1 MTHQYYKN
9 LQDPME
15 DLICDGMTVYQSI
28 VELILGEIGTVFH
41 DIHCKTISEI
51 IANLLA
57 AVRFSA
63 VDLLQSVSCSQLL
76 QWLTSHGG

>member
-1 MTHQYYKN
+1 MRFVSAD
-9 LQDPME
+9 DPH
-15 DLICDGMTVYQSI
+15 CDGMMALSFIWYKNMI
-28 VELILGEIGTVFH
+28 ALG
-41 DIHCKTISEI
+41 K

-57 AVRFSA
+57 AARFSA